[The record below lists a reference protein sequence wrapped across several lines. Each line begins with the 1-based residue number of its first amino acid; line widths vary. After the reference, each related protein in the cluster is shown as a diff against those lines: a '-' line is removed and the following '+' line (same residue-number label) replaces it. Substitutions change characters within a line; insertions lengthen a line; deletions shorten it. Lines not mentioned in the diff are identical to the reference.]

1 MLVFF
6 LFSLALQLAAAIWAL
21 VLVRRT
27 GHHRGWLF
35 FCLALLAIAA
45 RRISFLVSWL
55 RLPPEAAGSSH
66 YAVEAVFW
74 VAVSLLLL
82 LAVAFTGRLF
92 TQLWEERQLLA
103 AGQALLSEERQRLFE
118 LLQRLPVGVVVET
131 AGGVVFANSTLC
143 QMLRK
148 GEGALLRRPLAELVA
163 EEDLQQLNQLGK
175 GTSNGFARSE
185 LRLRHADGSFL
196 WVSARQHRGVWK
208 GEPAVFWVFA
218 DVSEQR
224 QREAE
229 KAATEA
235 LFSQGPVVLIR
246 WQPAPSRSVAFV
258 SDNIRAWGFDP
269 QALMADPDPFSKW
282 AHPEDRQRV
291 QEEAQG
297 HFAGGA
303 DSWSQSYRLVCPD
316 GKLRW
321 VLDRTVVVRDAQG
334 QVVAFDGYLLDVTE
348 ALEAARTLEEQRAR
362 YAAALEATGEVT
374 YDWDVTTGEIQ
385 WNRNVLKAFG
395 YSPEEMGGIGA
406 WEERIHPEDRP
417 RVDQA
422 LRSSLATGEPFEAAY
437 RFRRA
442 NGSYAFVLDR
452 GMVQRNA
459 QGQPVRMVGAMADLS
474 ERKRLE
480 EQLALSQRLEA
491 LGQLAGGMAHDFN
504 NLLTAIMSTLDLA
517 ERKLEAPHPVRADLE
532 AVRASSQRAADLV
545 SKMLAFARRQVI
557 EPQPLDL
564 NGHLQ
569 RMMDVLRRV
578 LPETIRLD
586 FIPGRQLGTILADPT
601 QLDQVIFNVALNA
614 SDAMPQG
621 GVLTI
626 ETENVLINGDYVARH
641 PWAKEGRYVL
651 LSISD
656 TGVGMDEATRQRAFE
671 PFFTTKEPGKGT
683 GLGLATVYGI
693 VKQHDGMVQLYS
705 ELGKGTT
712 VKIYWPIVERRA
724 VDVGTKVGGPVRG
737 GKETILLVEDE
748 KVVREA
754 LATSLGDLGYR
765 VCTAE
770 DGQAAWELL
779 QEKGFAVD
787 LVVTD
792 VVMPR
797 MGGWE
802 LYERAHRAA
811 PHVLFLFSTGYSENA
826 VHTNFVKKE
835 GVYLITKPYGL
846 DTLARKVREILDK
859 KAANPNLSDER

>member
-1 MLVFF
+1 MLVLF
-6 LFSLALQLAAAIWAL
+6 LLSLALQLAAAVWAL
-21 VLVRRT
+21 WLVRRT

-35 FCLALLAIAA
+35 LALALLAMTA
-45 RRISFLVSWL
+45 RRIAFLASWL
-55 RLPPEAAGSSH
+55 RLAPSAAGSSI
-66 YAVEAVFW
+66 YAVDAIF
-74 VAVSLLLL
+74 SLAISVLLL
-82 LAVAFTGRLF
+82 LALAFTGRFF
-92 TQLWEERQLLA
+92 TGLWEERQLLA
-103 AGQALLSEERQRLFE
+103 AGQVRLREERERLSA

-131 AGGVVFANSTLC
+131 AGGVVFANATLC

-148 GEGALLRRPLAELVA
+148 EESALLGRPLAELVA
-163 EEDLQQLNQLGK
+163 EEDQQQLQQLQRMTGD
-175 GTSNGFARSE
+175 GPGGSE
-185 LRLRHADGSFL
+185 LRLRPADGSLL
-196 WVSARQHRGVWK
+196 WVAARQHRGVWK
-208 GEPAVFWVFA
+208 GEPAAFWVFA
-218 DVSEQR
+218 DVSEQE
-224 QREAE
+224 QHEAE

-246 WQPAPSRSVAFV
+246 WRPAPSRSVAFV
-258 SDNIRAWGFDP
+258 SGNIRDWGFDP
-269 QALMADPDPFSKW
+269 QALMADPDSFYKW
-282 AHPEDRQRV
+282 VHPEDRQRV

-303 DSWSQSYRLVCPD
+303 NSWSQYYRLLCAD
-316 GKLRW
+316 GKVRW
-321 VLDRTVVVRDAQG
+321 VFDRTVVVRDAG
-334 QVVAFDGYLLDVTE
+334 GRMVAFDGYLLDVTE
-348 ALEAARTLEEQRAR
+348 ALEAAKKLEEQQAR
-362 YAAALEATGEVT
+362 YAAALEATGEVV
-374 YDWDVTTGEIQ
+374 YDWDVATGEIQ
-385 WNRNVLKAFG
+385 WNRNVLNAFG
-395 YSPEEMGGIGA
+395 YTPEEMGGIEE
-406 WEERIHPEDRP
+406 WKERIHPEDRP
-417 RVDQA
+417 RVEQA
-422 LRSSLATGEPFEAAY
+422 LRSSLATGEPFESEY
-437 RFRRA
+437 RFRRT
-442 NGSYAFVLDR
+442 NGSYAHVLDR

-474 ERKRLE
+474 ELKRLE
-480 EQLALSQRLEA
+480 QQAALAQRLEA

-504 NLLTAIMSTLDLA
+504 NLLTAIMSTLDVA
-517 ERKLEAPHPVRADLE
+517 ERKLEAQHPVRADLE
-532 AVRASSQRAADLV
+532 SVRASSQRAADLV

-564 NGHLQ
+564 NGHIQ
-569 RMMDVLRRV
+569 KMMDMLRRV
-578 LPETIRLD
+578 LPETIRVD

-601 QLDQVIFNVALNA
+601 QLDQVILNLA
-614 SDAMPQG
+614 VNSRDAMPQG

-656 TGVGMDEATRQRAFE
+656 TGLGMDEATRQRAFE

-705 ELGKGTT
+705 EPGKGTT
-712 VKIYWPIVERRA
+712 VKVYWPIVERRA
-724 VDVGTKVGGPVRG
+724 VDVGTKVEGPVRG

-748 KVVREA
+748 QVVREA

-765 VCTAE
+765 VLTAE

-779 QEKGFAVD
+779 QQRGFGVD

-802 LYERAHRAA
+802 LYERVHEVA
-811 PHVLFLFSTGYSENA
+811 PQVRFLFSTGYSENA

-835 GVYLITKPYGL
+835 GVFLITKPYGL
-846 DTLARKVREILDK
+846 DSLARKVREILDR
-859 KAANPNLSDER
+859 ARG